1 MAENFGVKIGVE
13 GEKAFK
19 QALYEINQSFKVLG
33 SEMKLVASEF
43 DKNDTSME
51 ALTARNQVLNKE
63 ITAQKEKIETLR
75 AALDNASASFGENDR
90 RTQNWQIQLNNA
102 EAALNKMVREVEEND
117 KAMDNLGDSSD
128 EAGKSMDDLEKDT
141 KDAGDAMDDASKK
154 SGTLADALKNGL
166 VAAAEAAAIA
176 VGAAVTAVVGFAK
189 SSVDV
194 GMNFDSS
201 MSQVAATMGKSVDEI
216 KDLRD
221 FAQEMGSSTAFSA
234 TEAADALNYMA
245 LAGYDADEAMEA
257 LPNVLNLAAAGNID
271 LARASDMV
279 TDAQSALG
287 LSMDESAELV
297 DKMAMASSKSN
308 TSVEQLGDAI
318 LTVGG
323 TAKNL
328 AGGTTE
334 LSTALGILA
343 DNGVKGAEGGT
354 ALRNIILSLSAPTD
368 KAAAAMEELG
378 LEVFDA
384 QGNMRPLNEVFSD
397 LNSTLGTMSQEER
410 TGVLNTIFNKVDL
423 KSVNALL
430 SSTVE
435 GVGDVG
441 TALEN
446 SGINWDKYSD
456 KAWAADGAVNGIMAD
471 MVYNMAELGTSA
483 NELQEYLEWEYGLDT
498 EDAIAAIAAVDSALN
513 ENGTRWDELSG
524 YIGDAKDSAEEMAA
538 TQLDNLA
545 GDVTLFKSALE
556 GAQIAISDELTP
568 TLRDFTQFGTESIS
582 SLTSAFKE
590 NGLEGFMDELG
601 TVLSEALN
609 MIIEYIPQIIEAG
622 MQLLGALGQGL
633 MDNLPVIIDAVTEI
647 IMVLVEGLV
656 EALPQLLE
664 AGLQIIIML
673 AQGIS
678 ESLPEL
684 VPTIVDV
691 VAQMVQVL
699 IDNLPLLLDAAL
711 QLILGLAQGIIDAIP
726 VLIDALPAIIT
737 GIVEFLVDAIP
748 QIVEAGIE
756 LLTSLVAALP
766 DIIMAIVEALP
777 EIISGIVGGLLEAI
791 PQLIAAGIQLFVA
804 LVSDLPA
811 IIAGIVEAL
820 PEIIAAILEGLDPL
834 GKMLSELFT
843 AAWEGIRDIF
853 SGAGEFFSG
862 IWDDIC
868 GVFDGV
874 GDWFGDRFNDASEA
888 VLSAW
893 NGVSGFFSDI
903 WDGITWAFD
912 GVADWFGERFNDAS
926 EAVQWAWDGVSDF
939 FSDIWSGIS
948 GAFGDVSDW
957 FENIFSSAW
966 SNVENAWGS
975 ATDFF
980 GGIWDGITD
989 AFSGAWDAFCDIGNM
1004 IVEGLWDG
1012 ISSMGNW
1019 LWDQVTGWAGD
1030 IVDWA
1035 KSALGI
1041 ASPSKEFA
1049 NIGGFMAQGIE
1060 QGFSREMQSVEDT
1073 VRRATEDLIPDVDF
1087 PTSSPARSAGG
1098 ANVQV
1103 VQNIY
1108 ASDTSYAG
1116 QQREAA
1122 KQMRIVAREVMA

>member
-1 MAENFGVKIGVE
+1 MADNFGVKIGVE

-19 QALYEINQSFKVLG
+19 QALYDINQSFKVLG

-63 ITAQKEKIETLR
+63 IDAQKEKIETLR

-102 EAALNKMVREVEEND
+102 EAALNKMVREVEENG
-117 KAMDNLGDSSD
+117 KAMDDLGDNSD
-128 EAGKSMDDLEKDT
+128 KAGDALDSLEKGT
-141 KDAGDAMDDASKK
+141 KDAGEAMDDASKK
-154 SGTLADALKNGL
+154 SHTLANALKNGL
-166 VAAAEAAAIA
+166 VAAAEAAAVA

-189 SSVDV
+189 SSVEV

-201 MSQVAATMGKSVDEI
+201 MSQVAATMGKTVDEI
-216 KDLRD
+216 GDLRD
-221 FAQEMGSSTAFSA
+221 FALEMGSTTAFSA

-245 LAGYDADEAMEA
+245 LAGYDADEAMTA
-257 LPNVLNLAAAGNID
+257 LPNVLNLAAAGNMD

-287 LSMDESAELV
+287 LSMDESTELV
-297 DKMAMASSKSN
+297 NKMAMASSKSN

-368 KAAAAMEELG
+368 KAAAAMQELG

-384 QGNMRPLNEVFSD
+384 QGNMRPLNETFGN
-397 LNSTLGTMSQEER
+397 LNGILGTMSQEER
-410 TGVLNTIFNKVDL
+410 IGVLNTIFNKVDL

-441 TALEN
+441 AALEN
-446 SGINWDKYSD
+446 SGVNWEKYSD
-456 KAWAADGAVNGIMAD
+456 KAWAADGAVNGMMAD
-471 MVYNMAELGTSA
+471 LVYNMAELGTSA
-483 NELQEYLEWEYGLDT
+483 DELQEYLEWEYGLDT
-498 EDAIAAIAAVDSALN
+498 EDAVAAVAAVDSALN

-524 YIGDAKDSAEEMAA
+524 CIDDAKDSAEEMAG

-545 GDVTLFKSALE
+545 GSVTLFKSALE

-568 TLRDFTQFGTESIS
+568 TLRDFTQFGAESLS
-582 SLTSAFKE
+582 SMTKAFKE
-590 NGLEGFMDELG
+590 NGLDGLMDELG
-601 TVLSEALN
+601 TVLSDALN
-609 MIIEYIPQIIEAG
+609 MIIDYIPQIIEAG

-633 MDNLPVIIDAVTEI
+633 MDNLPVIMEAVTEI
-647 IMVLVEGLV
+647 IMMLVEGLV
-656 EALPQLLE
+656 SALPQLLE
-664 AGLQIIIML
+664 AGLQIIAML
-673 AQGIS
+673 AQGIT

-684 VPTIVDV
+684 VPVIVEV

-699 IDNLPLLLDAAL
+699 VDNLPLL
-711 QLILGLAQGIIDAIP
+711 
-726 VLIDALPAIIT
+726 
-737 GIVEFLVDAIP
+737 
-748 QIVEAGIE
+748 
-756 LLTSLVAALP
+756 
-766 DIIMAIVEALP
+766 
-777 EIISGIVGGLLEAI
+777 
-791 PQLIAAGIQLFVA
+791 FVA
-804 LVSDLPA
+804 LVGNLPA
-811 IIAGIVEAL
+811 IIAGIVAAL
-820 PEIIAAILEGLDPL
+820 PEIIFAILEGLGPL
-834 GKMLSELFT
+834 GDMLADLFSG
-843 AAWEGIRDIF
+843 AWEGIQDIF
-853 SGAGEFFSG
+853 AGAGDFFSG
-862 IWDDIC
+862 VWDKIC
-868 GVFDGV
+868 GVFDGI
-874 GDWFGDRFNDASEA
+874 GGWFGDCFHEASDAA
-888 VLSAW
+888 QSAW
-893 NGVSGFFSDI
+893 DGVSGFFSDV

-926 EAVQWAWDGVSDF
+926 NAVQWAWDGVGGF
-939 FSDIWSGIS
+939 FSDIWEEIG
-948 GAFGDVSDW
+948 GAFGDAASW
-957 FENIFSSAW
+957 FQDIFSDAW
-966 SNVENAWGS
+966 SNVTGIWDS
-975 ATDFF
+975 AADFF
-980 GGIWDGITD
+980 GGIWDSITG
-989 AFSGAWDAFCDIGNM
+989 AFSGAWDAFCDIGSM

-1012 ISSMGNW
+1012 ISSMGDW

-1049 NIGGFMAQGIE
+1049 NIGGFMAMGIE
-1060 QGFSREMQSVEDT
+1060 QGFSHEMRSVEDT

-1087 PTSSPARSAGG
+1087 PATSPIGSAGG
-1098 ANVQV
+1098 TNVQV

-1108 ASDTSYAG
+1108 ANDTSYAG

-1122 KQMRIVAREVMA
+1122 KQMRLVAREVMA